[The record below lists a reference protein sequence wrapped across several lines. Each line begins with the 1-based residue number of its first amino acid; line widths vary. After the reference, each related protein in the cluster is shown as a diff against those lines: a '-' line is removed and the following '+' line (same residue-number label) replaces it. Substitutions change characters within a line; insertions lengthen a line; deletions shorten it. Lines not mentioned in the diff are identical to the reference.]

1 MIAPYLDASAA
12 IYLIEGSAAVRAQV
26 AAHIAQAD
34 KDPAGRLLA
43 SRLARLECRVKPLL
57 AGDAAMLATY
67 DAFFTRA
74 RLSILD
80 VSAAVLDRATEL
92 RARHGF
98 KVPDAIHLAT
108 ALEAGADAFLTGD
121 AGLVKCPGLNVEL
134 LTP

>member
-1 MIAPYLDASAA
+1 
-12 IYLIEGSAAVRAQV
+12 
-26 AAHIAQAD
+26 
-34 KDPAGRLLA
+34 
-43 SRLARLECRVKPLL
+43 VKPLR
-57 AGDAAMLATY
+57 AGDAATLATY

-74 RLSILD
+74 RLSVFD

-108 ALEAGADAFLTGD
+108 AIEAGADAFLTGD
-121 AGLVKCPGLNVEL
+121 AGLAKCSGVNVEL